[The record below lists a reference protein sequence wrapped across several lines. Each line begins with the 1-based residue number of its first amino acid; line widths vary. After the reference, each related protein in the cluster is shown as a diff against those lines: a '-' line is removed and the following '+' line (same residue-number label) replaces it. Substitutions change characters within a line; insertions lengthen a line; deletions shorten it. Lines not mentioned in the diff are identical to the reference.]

1 MYTQKA
7 KFASLHASLDFAR
20 DERGKW
26 HSESLN
32 RKRDWTSYP
41 QLLPPIPGANN

>member
-7 KFASLHASLDFAR
+7 KFASLHASLDFAG
-20 DERGKW
+20 DEGGKW

-32 RKRDWTSYP
+32 RKREERSYP